1 MTFTGPGAGI
11 TTTGPAGFVRQYS
24 PVGQYRR

>member
-11 TTTGPAGFVRQYS
+11 TTTVPAGIVRQYS
-24 PVGQYRR
+24 TVGQYRR

>member
-11 TTTGPAGFVRQYS
+11 TTTVPARMVRQDTT
-24 PVGQYRR
+24 VGQYRR